1 MYSVSLREAAQILDV
16 PMDEIRRKIKKG
28 ELRATQ
34 VVTPGGLGMGVALP
48 GDPPEGVA
56 QSTGNTSQNAPAVER
71 TPGLS
76 ELFKDS
82 PLMQPVQESQ
92 AQTQRQAAGPA
103 TNTSPAAQPAP
114 SPNMTETN
122 GPIIQASTQKEPLRG
137 QAEGPAI
144 STSPAAQPAPSPN
157 MTETNGPIIQASTQ
171 KEPLRG
177 QAEGPAGDMPPAVQP
192 APSSNMAETNGPIIQ
207 ASTQKEPLRGQAEGP
222 AGNTPPAVQPAPSPN
237 SAETNGPTIQAAAQE
252 QVTPQGLTE
261 GNSGVSS
268 FKVESVGNLMN
279 SLRGQ
284 VEAQLAVRQREIQ
297 ELRDLLQHLQT
308 LTPTTEASSRQL
320 PIESL
325 RIETPVVPLA
335 NQAPVTQGVDIRE
348 AQQEKPRTP
357 WWKFRLR

>member
-48 GDPPEGVA
+48 GDPPDGVA
-56 QSTGNTSQNAPAVER
+56 QFPGNSSQNAPAVER

-82 PLMQPVQESQ
+82 PLMQPVPE
-92 AQTQRQAAGPA
+92 AQTQRQAAG
-103 TNTSPAAQPAP
+103 S
-114 SPNMTETN
+114 
-122 GPIIQASTQKEPLRG
+122 
-137 QAEGPAI
+137 
-144 STSPAAQPAPSPN
+144 
-157 MTETNGPIIQASTQ
+157 
-171 KEPLRG
+171 
-177 QAEGPAGDMPPAVQP
+177 
-192 APSSNMAETNGPIIQ
+192 
-207 ASTQKEPLRGQAEGP
+207 

-237 SAETNGPTIQAAAQE
+237 MTETNGPSMQASTQKEPLRGQAAGPAGNTPPAVRPAPSFNKAEAKGLSIEAAAQE
-252 QVTPQGLTE
+252 QVTPQGLSG
-261 GNSGVSS
+261 GNSGGSS

-308 LTPTTEASSRQL
+308 LAPTSEASSLL
-320 PIESL
+320 PQIESL

-335 NQAPVTQGVDIRE
+335 NQAPVAQGMDITG